1 MRINQHWPLLFS
13 GLSNGCKR
21 QNERAQ
27 LAKICRYHHHHVQ
40 NFVFNL
46 SSGGPATIDDISV
59 FVIPV
64 LPYKQEVLAAKTR
77 ELEEEEEGRE
87 AMEVEEERANSKVTV
102 MEVEEEKVN
111 STDTGEVCDTQE
123 EPVVNGVVGKDEE
136 VAEKEEEVSCDQT
149 SQPLDL
155 AK

>member
-1 MRINQHWPLLFS
+1 M
-13 GLSNGCKR
+13 
-21 QNERAQ
+21 
-27 LAKICRYHHHHVQ
+27 
-40 NFVFNL
+40 
-46 SSGGPATIDDISV
+46 
-59 FVIPV
+59 
-64 LPYKQEVLAAKTR
+64 LAAKTR